1 MRRRNER
8 NKTKTDMGLCVAGR
22 EKAVDASCVL
32 ERAGERER
40 ERESKSGKVLCIS
53 KYDPGE
59 LKPHLSGNLCVFLL
73 PGLKKLSQ
81 FWLAG

>member
-32 ERAGERER
+32 ERAGEREKER
-40 ERESKSGKVLCIS
+40 GRESKSGKVLCIS

-59 LKPHLSGNLCVFLL
+59 LKPHLSG
-73 PGLKKLSQ
+73 LKKLSQ